1 MNSRDL
7 IETARGLTELS
18 PRRPNQAN
26 LRRAVSTAYYAV
38 FHCLA
43 GAAANL
49 LVGRSRGSAWHRV
62 YRALEHGKAKS
73 ACGHKQ
79 AMKRFQP
86 EIQYFAET
94 FVILQDARHRA
105 DYVLEGRYYKLDV
118 LADIDQ
124 AENAIIQFE
133 QTDILHRRDFATHVP
148 FTRQL
153 HKMSAHRTMTKII
166 FPCYGNCA

>member
-105 DYVLEGRYYKLDV
+105 DYALEGRYYKLDV

-133 QTDILHRRDFATHVP
+133 QTDILHRRDFATHVL
-148 FTRQL
+148 FRQRP
-153 HKMSAHRTMTKII
+153 S
-166 FPCYGNCA
+166 

>member
-1 MNSRDL
+1 MTIAQNR
-7 IETARGLTELS
+7 IARPASIPCPLAAYCNATS
-18 PRRPNQAN
+18 TSC
-26 LRRAVSTAYYAV
+26 LRRAVSTAYYVV

-62 YRALEHGKAKS
+62 YLALEHGKAKS

-86 EIQYFAET
+86 EIQYFADT

-105 DYVLEGRYYKLDV
+105 DYALEGRYYKLDV

-124 AENAIIQFE
+124 AENAITPGLFIMRLSGAH
-133 QTDILHRRDFATHVP
+133 ILDS
-148 FTRQL
+148 FT
-153 HKMSAHRTMTKII
+153 
-166 FPCYGNCA
+166 PV